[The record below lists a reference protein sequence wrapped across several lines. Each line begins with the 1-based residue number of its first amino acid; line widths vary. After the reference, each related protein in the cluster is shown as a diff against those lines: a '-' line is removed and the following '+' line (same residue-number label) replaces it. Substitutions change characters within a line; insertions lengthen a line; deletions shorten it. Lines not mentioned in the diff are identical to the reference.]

1 MCDPVRIVLR
11 FCTCACAVEKGVEL
25 GGVCVIEMDQSRV
38 DAGKDIREMYE

>member
-1 MCDPVRIVLR
+1 MCDPVRIVSR

-38 DAGKDIREMYE
+38 DAEKDTREIYE